1 MGAPWANAKAH
12 LGAFLALL
20 ILPVLYSL
28 ASYLPMLSLA
38 LSQVHVYGQPDVVDP
53 GSRMTDFADL
63 VGILGAVSNFFSRP
77 VFFPFLLMLGGAGVL
92 AVVYRLSFRWG
103 SRSDYLMG
111 RLPDRWEL
119 ARRSF
124 RLPLVLALVT
134 LGVMALLLVLFY
146 ALDLALTPAECLQ
159 PDQLGKLWTTLVTS
173 SPPTMKGGY
182 PDAGTAPSHQSL
194 PRQGP
199 GSGRRLLLP
208 APGDR
213 GPFGGERAGKTTLLR
228 CILGLVR
235 FRGAVTLDGQ
245 PLTRGDLV
253 KLSFA
258 SCEHTFFP
266 PFPSPPRPTGTS
278 TPPTFPPSATT
289 GTRP

>member
-1 MGAPWANAKAH
+1 MRRRPLSEWVPPWANAKAH
-12 LGAFLALL
+12 LGVFLALL

-38 LSQVHVYGQPDVVDP
+38 LSQVHVYGQPDVVDL

-63 VGILGAVSNFFSRP
+63 VGIQGAVSNFFSRP

-103 SRSDYLMG
+103 SRSDHLMG

-146 ALDLALTPAECLQ
+146 ALYLALTPAECLQ
-159 PDQLGKLWTTLVTS
+159 PDQLGKLWDNF
-173 SPPTMKGGY
+173 GY
-182 PDAGTAPSHQSL
+182 LFTPYYERWL
-194 PRQGP
+194 P
-199 GSGRRLLLP
+199 
-208 APGDR
+208 
-213 GPFGGERAGKTTLLR
+213 
-228 CILGLVR
+228 
-235 FRGAVTLDGQ
+235 
-245 PLTRGDLV
+245 
-253 KLSFA
+253 
-258 SCEHTFFP
+258 
-266 PFPSPPRPTGTS
+266 
-278 TPPTFPPSATT
+278 
-289 GTRP
+289 

>member
-1 MGAPWANAKAH
+1 MRRRPLSEWVPPWANAKAH

-63 VGILGAVSNFFSRP
+63 VGIQGAVSNFFSRP

-111 RLPDRWEL
+111 RLPHRWEL

-124 RLPLVLALVT
+124 CLPLVLALVT
-134 LGVMALLLVLFY
+134 LGG
-146 ALDLALTPAECLQ
+146 DGPA
-159 PDQLGKLWTTLVTS
+159 
-173 SPPTMKGGY
+173 
-182 PDAGTAPSHQSL
+182 AGP
-194 PRQGP
+194 
-199 GSGRRLLLP
+199 
-208 APGDR
+208 
-213 GPFGGERAGKTTLLR
+213 LLR
-228 CILGLVR
+228 PLSGPHPGGVPPA
-235 FRGAVTLDGQ
+235 GPAGQAVGQ
-245 PLTRGDLV
+245 LWLPLHPL
-253 KLSFA
+253 L
-258 SCEHTFFP
+258 
-266 PFPSPPRPTGTS
+266 
-278 TPPTFPPSATT
+278 
-289 GTRP
+289 